1 MKASDYIEESTRYLM
16 GTYRRYPIVMRKGR
30 GVKVWDT
37 DDNEYLDFIGGIAA
51 NVLGHCHPKV
61 VMALQKQAQ
70 RLLHVSN
77 FFHIGPQ
84 TELARLLV
92 ENSFADKVFFCNTG
106 TEANEAAIKLARK
119 WSIEKH
125 GHSGHSDHSD
135 HSDHSE
141 QSRIE
146 IITSSLS
153 FHGRTLG
160 SLAATGQD
168 ALKKDFGPM
177 PGGFI
182 HVPFDDI
189 EALRGAMGK
198 NTCAVLLEPILG
210 ESGVIVPSPGYLRE
224 VRALCDEK
232 GILMMLDE
240 VQTGIGRTGKLF
252 AYEHEGI
259 EPDIMT
265 LAKGLGGGI
274 PIGALLA
281 TDNAAKAFKPGD
293 HGSTFGGNPLACS
306 ASIATLKVVMDSGIL
321 LDQCKR
327 MGAYL
332 LDKLNDLKLKHP
344 DKIKEVRG
352 KGLLVGME
360 LEFECADVVKA
371 CMARGVLLNCAAKN
385 VVRFMPP
392 LIVEEKDIN
401 EVVEALDNVLDQD

>member
-1 MKASDYIEESTRYLM
+1 M

-37 DDNEYLDFIGGIAA
+37 DGNEYLDFVGGIAT

-77 FFHIGPQ
+77 YFHIGPQ
-84 TELARLLV
+84 TDLARLLV

-125 GHSGHSDHSD
+125 GQD
-135 HSDHSE
+135 
-141 QSRIE
+141 RIE
-146 IITSSLS
+146 IITADKS

-168 ALKKDFGPM
+168 DLKKDFGPM
-177 PGGFI
+177 PGGFK

-189 EALRGAMGK
+189 NALK
-198 NTCAVLLEPILG
+198 ETVDDNTCAVLLEPILG
-210 ESGVIVPSPGYLRE
+210 ESGVIVPSSGYLKE

-232 GILMMLDE
+232 GLLMMLDE
-240 VQTGIGRTGKLF
+240 VQTGIGRTGTLF

-274 PIGALLA
+274 PIGAVLA
-281 TDNAAKAFKPGD
+281 INSAAAAFKPGD
-293 HGSTFGGNPLACS
+293 HGSTFGGNPLACA
-306 ASIATLKVVMDSGIL
+306 ASIAALKTVMDSGIL

-327 MGAYL
+327 MGSYL
-332 LDKLNDLKLKHP
+332 LGKLEGLRKKHP
-344 DKIKEVRG
+344 DKIKEIRG

-360 LEFECADVVKA
+360 LNLECAEVVKA
-371 CMARGVLLNCAAKN
+371 CMARGVLLNCTAKN

-392 LIVEEKDIN
+392 LTVEEKDID
-401 EVVEALDNVLDQD
+401 EVVETLDHVLDQD

>member
-1 MKASDYIEESTRYLM
+1 MKASDYIEESSRYLM

-37 DDNEYLDFIGGIAA
+37 DGNEYLDFVGGIAT

-77 FFHIGPQ
+77 YFHIGPQ
-84 TELARLLV
+84 TDLARLLV

-125 GHSGHSDHSD
+125 GQD
-135 HSDHSE
+135 
-141 QSRIE
+141 RIE
-146 IITSSLS
+146 IITADKS

-168 ALKKDFGPM
+168 DLKKDFGPM
-177 PGGFI
+177 PGGFK

-189 EALRGAMGK
+189 NALK
-198 NTCAVLLEPILG
+198 ETVDDNTCAVLLEPILG
-210 ESGVIVPSPGYLRE
+210 ESGVIVPSSGYLKE

-232 GILMMLDE
+232 GLLMMLDE
-240 VQTGIGRTGKLF
+240 VQTGIGRTGTLF

-274 PIGALLA
+274 PIGAVLA
-281 TDNAAKAFKPGD
+281 INSAAAAFKPGD
-293 HGSTFGGNPLACS
+293 HGSTFGGNPLACA
-306 ASIATLKVVMDSGIL
+306 ASIAALKTVMDSGIL

-327 MGAYL
+327 MGSYL
-332 LDKLNDLKLKHP
+332 LGKLEGLRKKHP
-344 DKIKEVRG
+344 DKIKEIRG

-360 LEFECADVVKA
+360 LNLECAEVVKA
-371 CMARGVLLNCAAKN
+371 CMARGVLLNCTAKN

-392 LIVEEKDIN
+392 LTVEEKDID
-401 EVVEALDNVLDQD
+401 EVVETLDHVLDQD